1 MVQPLNFLDYFVLFI
16 GVILLFLYIRS
27 YYGEVEFVKSKIDE
41 QFYLVRKLPD
51 RQEAAELLSTLAD
64 DLDALVKHMYAKY
77 PDNQDVKRLYHN
89 FNKNNIS
96 EGSPDSNYT
105 SYSVNKGEKIVLC
118 IRQKDEEHT
127 FVEKNVLLYVS
138 IHELGHLMTE
148 EVGHTTTF
156 WENFKFLLREAV
168 EMGIYKKVDYS
179 KQPAD
184 FCGIKVSSSVI

>member
-1 MVQPLNFLDYFVLFI
+1 MITFMDYFVLFM
-16 GVILLFLYIRS
+16 GVVLLFLYVRGF
-27 YYGEVEFVKSKIDE
+27 YGEVEFVKSKQDN

-51 RQEAAELLSTLAD
+51 KKQAAELLSSLAD
-64 DLDALVKHMYAKY
+64 DLETLVKHMYAKY
-77 PDNQDVKRLYHN
+77 PDKPEIKRLYAN

-118 IRQKDEEHT
+118 IRQKDSDNS

-148 EVGHTTTF
+148 EIGHTPEF
-156 WENFKFLLREAV
+156 WNNFKFILTEAV
-168 EMGIYKKVDYS
+168 DIGLYKKVDYS
-179 KQPAD
+179 KEPAD

>member
-1 MVQPLNFLDYFVLFI
+1 MITFMDYFVLFL
-16 GVILLFLYIRS
+16 GVVLLFLYIRGF
-27 YYGEVEFVKSKIDE
+27 YGEVEYVKSTKDK

-51 RQEAAELLSTLAD
+51 KGQAAEMLASLAD
-64 DLDALVKHMYAKY
+64 NLDKLVKHMYSKY
-77 PDNQDVKRLYHN
+77 PDNPDVKRLYGN
-89 FNKNNIS
+89 FDKANIS

-118 IRQKDEEHT
+118 IRQKDET
-127 FVEKNVLLYVS
+127 NSFVEKNVLLYVS

-148 EVGHTTTF
+148 EVGHTPTF
-156 WENFKFLLREAV
+156 WDNFKFLLREAV
-168 EMGIYKKVDYS
+168 DIGIYEKVDYA